1 MTLSSAAHPP
11 VYFQEQT
18 NRNSLPLSLKKDR
31 MKNNGMDKPLY
42 PNKGL
47 EVLPFYF
54 QKIKC
59 CDLLEISYSEVI
71 TKLVIFFNTSD
82 RIKNSL
88 CKTRQ
93 IELIVQ

>member
-1 MTLSSAAHPP
+1 
-11 VYFQEQT
+11 
-18 NRNSLPLSLKKDR
+18 
-31 MKNNGMDKPLY
+31 MKNNEMNKLLY

-47 EVLPFYF
+47 EVLHFSF

-82 RIKNSL
+82 RIKNSS
-88 CKTRQ
+88 CKT
-93 IELIVQ
+93 